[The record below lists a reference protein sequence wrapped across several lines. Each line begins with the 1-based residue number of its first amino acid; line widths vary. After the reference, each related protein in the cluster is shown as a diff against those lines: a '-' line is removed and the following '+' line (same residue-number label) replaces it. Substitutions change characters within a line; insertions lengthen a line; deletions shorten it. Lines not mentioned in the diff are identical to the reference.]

1 MGFNYAIADAANLR
15 LKEKSTGNIVLS
27 TPYANTT
34 TAEFS
39 SEQVYANAK
48 GSRAVRFDYN
58 KQGKLTCEFE
68 VFDLKWI
75 SILLGG
81 AWSTG
86 VVDIAQ
92 KDVLSAS
99 ATNTITLTGT
109 PNASSLAIF
118 KLQADNIG
126 HDAEQT
132 VGTPGTTPNT
142 YSISGTTVTLN
153 ATTAP
158 EGTKFVCYYLKD
170 SAATAETLN
179 IKTTEFPISYEII
192 GEESADLVKLE
203 ILVASEVVP
212 GLTRIVSREEVE
224 REGRKM
230 VERLKD
236 LLPKQQFVQALQAK
250 SGGRII
256 ARENIPALKKDVTGY
271 LYGGDRTRKMKLWKK
286 QARGKARLKSTG
298 RVTLSADVF
307 KELLKK

>member
-179 IKTTEFPISYEII
+179 IKSTEFPVSYEVI
-192 GEESADLVKLE
+192 GDTMMA
-203 ILVASEVVP
+203 
-212 GLTRIVSREEVE
+212 
-224 REGRKM
+224 RKYDG
-230 VERLKD
+230 VTE
-236 LLPKQQFVQALQAK
+236 FVQFKCPNAKPLGNITITMQA
-250 SGGRII
+250 SGVT
-256 ARENIPALKKDVTGY
+256 NISAVFDLFPNEDNDMMILT
-271 LYGGDRTRKMKLWKK
+271 KL
-286 QARGKARLKSTG
+286 
-298 RVTLSADVF
+298 
-307 KELLKK
+307 